1 MRMTRLTCFAA
12 AALMVNLAVAQ
23 APATQKKHLLVLG
36 EEKGYRHESVSHAMA
51 VIEQL
56 GEKTGLWDTT
66 IRTDT
71 EILTKKKLEYNAKN
85 LNDFDAIFM
94 FTGGDPEMDAQQKA
108 DFLSFIHDDGKGLIG
123 VHAAAITWV
132 HWPEFVDL
140 LGGDF
145 DEHPWLTFDA
155 PIIVEDPNFPGMQ
168 QWPHEFTLHDEIYQM
183 KDFSRDKVR
192 VLMRL
197 DPCKLDLAN
206 PKVHRKDHDFAVT
219 WAKSYGKG
227 RVYYS
232 TLGHPKENW
241 DDPRVQKMYTE
252 AIKWAM
258 GLESADITPQPAPA
272 SNTACK

>member
-1 MRMTRLTCFAA
+1 MMRKPAWLV
-12 AALMVNLAVAQ
+12 AALLGCNLAIAQ
-23 APATQKKHLLVLG
+23 NPAPTKKHLLVLG
-36 EEKGYRHESVSHAMA
+36 EEKGYRHESVSHSMA

-56 GEKTGLWDTT
+56 GAKTGLWDTT

-168 QWPHEFTLHDEIYQM
+168 QWPHEFTLHDEIYQ
-183 KDFSRDKVR
+183 VR

-206 PKVHRKDHDFAVT
+206 PKVHRKDRDFAVT

-232 TLGHPKENW
+232 TFGHPKENW